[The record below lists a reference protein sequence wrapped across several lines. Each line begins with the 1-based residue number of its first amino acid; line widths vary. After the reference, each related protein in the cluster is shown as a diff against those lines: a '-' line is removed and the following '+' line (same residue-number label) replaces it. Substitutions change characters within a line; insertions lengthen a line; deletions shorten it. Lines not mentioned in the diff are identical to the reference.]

1 MSDVIYRQIT
11 AADEAAVIDL
21 ANEVHGDNYLTP
33 ESFQHYLSAG
43 TAGNVQ
49 LNWLAIKDGEML
61 GVRLTLA
68 PGEWPIDSFCTP
80 SEWPFPADKLCYFK
94 CAAVSEKARGL
105 GIGKTLLQRSID
117 SAKELGCQ
125 GGLAHIW
132 MQSPQ
137 NSAYE
142 YFTRCGGEMI
152 KQHGKRWYQ
161 ASVEDG
167 YYCPVCDG
175 TCYCD
180 AGEMLLKF
188 DN

>member
-1 MSDVIYRQIT
+1 MSDIIYREIT
-11 AADEAAVIDL
+11 AADMAAVIDL
-21 ANEVHGDNYLTP
+21 ANEVHGDNYLN
-33 ESFQHYLSAG
+33 EDSFQQYLAGG
-43 TAGNVQ
+43 TAGNLQ
-49 LNWLAIKDGEML
+49 LNWIALRGETPL
-61 GVRLTLA
+61 GVRITLA
-68 PGEWPIDSFCTP
+68 PGQWPIDDFCTP
-80 SEWPFPADKLCYFK
+80 DAWPIPAEKLCYFK

-105 GIGKTLLQRSID
+105 GIGKELLFRSIEA
-117 SAKELGCQ
+117 AKELGCR

-132 MQSPQ
+132 MQSPN

-152 KQHGKRWYQ
+152 KQHEKRWYK

-175 TCYCD
+175 TCYCN

-188 DN
+188 DT

>member
-1 MSDVIYRQIT
+1 MSDILYRQIT

-21 ANEVHGDNYLTP
+21 ANEVHGENYLT
-33 ESFQHYLSAG
+33 SQTFQHYLAAG
-43 TAGNVQ
+43 TVGDVQ
-49 LNWLAIKDGEML
+49 LSWLATQNEKIL
-61 GVRLTLA
+61 GIRLTLA
-68 PGEWPIDSFCTP
+68 PQQWPIDDFCTP
-80 SEWPFPADKLCYFK
+80 DAWPIHLDKLCYFK
-94 CAAVSEKARGL
+94 CAAVSERARGL
-105 GIGKTLLQRSID
+105 GIGKKLLFCSID
-117 SAKELGCQ
+117 SAKVLGCQ

-132 MQSPQ
+132 MQSPN

-167 YYCPVCDG
+167 YYCPICDG
-175 TCYCD
+175 ICYCD

-188 DN
+188 ES